1 MILSKFMGPVPHIYM
16 SLDKQHVMPSLCPW
30 KHKHTHAN
38 IQVLKATANPSH
50 AFSKFGSGNYETLRP
65 RPEEGV
71 DTRESLV
78 SQGLL
83 LAGF

>member
-1 MILSKFMGPVPHIYM
+1 L
-16 SLDKQHVMPSLCPW
+16 
-30 KHKHTHAN
+30 
-38 IQVLKATANPSH
+38 QVLKATANQGH

-78 SQGLL
+78 S
-83 LAGF
+83 